1 MTASPAL
8 LPGLREIADRYDAVL
23 CDVWGV
29 IHNGR
34 KAFGSAC
41 EALVKY
47 RELGGRV
54 ILLTNAPVPKQQV
67 TRYFEPLGVP
77 DEAFDDVVSS
87 GDATRAVLAAN
98 SDKVVWRLGADEGWE
113 HDRHLYEGLELA
125 FADDPAKADL
135 GLIIGLRDQES
146 EHPDDYE
153 AELADIAVTGL
164 PLVCANPDIQ
174 VRIGDRLHW
183 CGGALARIYEQL
195 GGRVI
200 YPGKPHAPIYEL
212 AEQRLAALGAVP
224 PRARILAIGDGPATD
239 IAGANRQGVDALYV
253 GTGLA
258 RHDGRDFETAARALL
273 ADAGVRARY
282 VQAELAW

>member
-1 MTASPAL
+1 MSEPLTF

-34 KAFGSAC
+34 KAFGPAC

-54 ILLTNAPVPKQQV
+54 ILLTNAPVPNQQV
-67 TRYFEPLGVP
+67 TRYFAPLGVP
-77 DEAFDDVVSS
+77 GEAFDDVVSS
-87 GDATRAVLAAN
+87 GDATRALLAAN
-98 SDKVVWRLGADEGWE
+98 SGKVIWRLGADAGWE
-113 HDRHLYEGLELA
+113 HDRHLYEGLGLA
-125 FADDPAKADL
+125 FADDPEEADL
-135 GLIIGLRDQES
+135 GLIIGLRDQET

-153 AELADIAVTGL
+153 AELAGIAATGL

-174 VRIGDRLHW
+174 VRIGQRLHW

-200 YPGKPHAPIYEL
+200 YPGKPHAPIYDL
-212 AEQRLAALGAVP
+212 AEQRLAALGTVP
-224 PRARILAIGDGPATD
+224 ARARILAIGDGPATD
-239 IAGANRQGVDALYV
+239 IAGANRRGLDALYV

-258 RHDGRDFETAARALL
+258 RHEGRDFEAGTRALL
-273 ADAGVRARY
+273 ADAGVQARY
-282 VQAELAW
+282 AQAELSW